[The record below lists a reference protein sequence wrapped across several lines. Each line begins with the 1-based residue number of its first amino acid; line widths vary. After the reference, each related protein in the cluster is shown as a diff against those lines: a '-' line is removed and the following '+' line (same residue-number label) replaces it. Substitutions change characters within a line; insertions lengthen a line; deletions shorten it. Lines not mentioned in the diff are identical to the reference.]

1 MLGKKRFT
9 IGTGSEELAGNV
21 KASGVSLGLSLVLMS
36 TVLTGCRFGFASDP
50 DDPNEEVV
58 EEPIDVSIDTFQ
70 YDSSLG
76 GTKITLLNSK
86 AEIQVA
92 LEKMG
97 AEYEKKSGVHIEV
110 MPVTDDSP
118 YTKIVSLYNSG
129 NPPTMSILDTTD
141 VIALAEEKGEDLTNE
156 AWVAEAQGYLTE
168 VNGKIYSLPLCIE
181 GRGIIYNKS
190 VIEETLGEEFKP
202 ESITT
207 LGEFQAFLDR
217 LVEAGMERPLSL
229 AKEDWSLGAHNLQY
243 IYETYDGTSEGAQEI
258 IESIKEGQLDLAS
271 YNRMNE
277 FLDAFDVLKAYN
289 VSRKDPLGADYDEM
303 AIDLADGKTAFWF
316 NGNWAWPN
324 LAEAG
329 AENDDVYGFLPYFLN
344 NDPEDFANQ
353 KIQGSPSKQVM
364 LDGQM
369 ASDKEKAAAK
379 EFLNWIVYSEIGQQ
393 MLVKTCNIIPPF
405 TNNPYEPSDPLSRD
419 IYEKVHEGKAF
430 NASAI
435 VPNDHWSVLGAA
447 MQKYLAGRS
456 DRQELIDSIQTY
468 WDEQ

>member
-1 MLGKKRFT
+1 MKR
-9 IGTGSEELAGNV
+9 
-21 KASGVSLGLSLVLMS
+21 KAAACVSMGLSVVLVAS
-36 TVLTGCRFGFASDP
+36 VLSGCRFGFASDP
-50 DDPNEEVV
+50 DDPNQEVV
-58 EEPIDVSIDTFQ
+58 EEPIDTSTDTFQ
-70 YDSSLG
+70 YDSSLN

-118 YTKIVSLYNSG
+118 YTKLVSLYNSG

-141 VIALAEEKGEDLTNE
+141 VIALAEEKGEDLSQE
-156 AWVAEAQGYLTE
+156 AWTKEAEDYLTK
-168 VNGKIYSLPLCIE
+168 VNGKVYSLPLCLA
-181 GRGIIYNKS
+181 GRGIIYNKA
-190 VIEETLGEEFKP
+190 VIESTLGETFDP

-207 LGEFQAFLDR
+207 LSEFSAFLER
-217 LVEAGMERPLSL
+217 LSAAGMERPLSL
-229 AKEDWSLGAHNLQY
+229 AKEDWSLGAHHLQY
-243 IYETYDGTSEGAQEI
+243 IYETYDGTSEGAQNV
-258 IESIKEGQLDLAS
+258 IEQIKSGGIDFSS
-271 YNRMNE
+271 YNRANE
-277 FLDAFDVLKAYN
+277 FIDAFDVLKAYN

-329 AENDDVYGFLPYFLN
+329 AKAQDEYGFLPYFLN
-344 NDPEDFANQ
+344 DDSADFVNQ
-353 KIQGSPSKQVM
+353 KIQASPSKQVM
-364 LDGQM
+364 LDGQI
-369 ASDKEKAAAK
+369 ASEKEKAAAK

-393 MLVKTCNIIPPF
+393 MLVKTCNLIPPF
-405 TNNPYEPSDPLSRD
+405 QNNPYEPNDPLSRD
-419 IYEKVHEGKAF
+419 IYVKVHEDKAF
-430 NASAI
+430 QASAI

-456 DRQELIDSIQTY
+456 DRQELLASIQDY
-468 WDEQ
+468 WAQQE

>member
-1 MLGKKRFT
+1 MKKR
-9 IGTGSEELAGNV
+9 V
-21 KASGVSLGLSLVLMS
+21 ASGVSLGLSLVLMS

-50 DDPNEEVV
+50 DDPNQEVV
-58 EEPIDVSIDTFQ
+58 EEPIDLSIDTFQ
-70 YDSSLG
+70 YDNSLG

-141 VIALAEEKGEDLTNE
+141 VIALAEEKGEDLSNE
-156 AWVAEAQGYLTE
+156 AWVEEAQGYLTE

-190 VIEETLGEEFKP
+190 VIEETLGEEFNP

-217 LVEAGMERPLSL
+217 LVDAGMERPLSL

-243 IYETYDGTSEGAQEI
+243 VYETYDGTSEGAQEI
-258 IESIKEGQLDLAS
+258 IEKIKAGQLDLVS

-324 LAEAG
+324 LSEAG
-329 AENDDVYGFLPYFLN
+329 AENEDEYGFLPYFLN

-369 ASDKEKAAAK
+369 ASEKEKAAAK

-456 DRQELIDSIQTY
+456 DRQELIDSIQAY